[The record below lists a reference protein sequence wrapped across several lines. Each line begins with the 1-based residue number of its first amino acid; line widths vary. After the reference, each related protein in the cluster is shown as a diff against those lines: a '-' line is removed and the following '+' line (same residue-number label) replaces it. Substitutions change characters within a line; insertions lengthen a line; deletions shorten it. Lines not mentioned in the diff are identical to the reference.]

1 MTIATVLTVFLV
13 ILGVMLVF
21 QAYWLFGTA
30 LFPRMV
36 GQARDRYKTP
46 IRTTLIGLAVIVPTF
61 LIGFVWLGQSLVWL
75 DQKDGDTFN
84 ISNGIGLV
92 IGVVPLMLGAIGS
105 AGLCQLI
112 GLGLPVPGDQ
122 SQNWRRVWRGGWV
135 LNFCYL
141 LPFAGWFVILPWGII
156 SGCGAFVTSIS
167 GRGNDRGNDRSNDR
181 GRGRSGRAPRQT
193 PAPEPAAKLD
203 DDSPRSSRLQRSQ
216 IPSGDSENK
225 PSQRPRRP
233 RRPSRPKPEE

>member
-1 MTIATVLTVFLV
+1 MTIATVLAVFLV
-13 ILGVMLVF
+13 ILGLMLVF
-21 QAYWLFGTA
+21 QAYWLFGAA

-36 GQARDRYKTP
+36 AQARDRYKTP
-46 IRTTLIGLAVIVPTF
+46 IRTTMWGLLIVVPTF
-61 LIGFVWLGQSLVWL
+61 VIGFTVLSQSPNPIV
-75 DQKDGDTFN
+75 KGAGF
-84 ISNGIGLV
+84 V
-92 IGVVPLMLGAIGS
+92 IGAVPLLLGAIGS

-112 GLGLPVPGDQ
+112 GLGLPAPGDQ

-141 LPFAGWFVILPWGII
+141 LPFAGWFVILPWSII
-156 SGCGAFVTSIS
+156 SGCGAFVTSLS
-167 GRGNDRGNDRSNDR
+167 GRGNDRSNDR
-181 GRGRSGRAPRQT
+181 GRGRGGSRAPRKSS
-193 PAPEPAAKLD
+193 APEPVVKLD

>member
-1 MTIATVLTVFLV
+1 MTTADVLRILLLV
-13 ILGVMLVF
+13 LGVMLVF
-21 QAYWLFGTA
+21 QAYWLVGTA
-30 LFPRMV
+30 LFTRLV

-46 IRTTLIGLAVIVPTF
+46 IRTTMWGLLIVVPTF
-61 LIGFVWLGQSLVWL
+61 WIGFKCSQSPNPIVV
-75 DQKDGDTFN
+75 GA
-84 ISNGIGLV
+84 GVV
-92 IGVVPLMLGAIGS
+92 IGAVPLLLGLIGS

-112 GLGLPVPGDQ
+112 GLGLPAPGDQ

-141 LPFAGWFVILPWGII
+141 LPFAGWFVILPWSII
-156 SGCGAFVTSIS
+156 SGCGAFVTSLS
-167 GRGNDRGNDRSNDR
+167 GRGNDRGNDRSSDR
-181 GRGRSGRAPRQT
+181 GRGRGGRAPRQT
-193 PAPEPAAKLD
+193 SAPEPVAKLD

-233 RRPSRPKPEE
+233 RRPSRPKTEE

>member
-1 MTIATVLTVFLV
+1 MTTATVLTVFLV

-21 QAYWLFGTA
+21 QAYWLFGMA

-46 IRTTLIGLAVIVPTF
+46 IRTTMWGLLIVVPTF
-61 LIGFVWLGQSLVWL
+61 ILGFVVLGQS
-75 DQKDGDTFN
+75 
-84 ISNGIGLV
+84 SNPALKGVGIV
-92 IGVVPLMLGAIGS
+92 IGAVPLLLGAIGS

-112 GLGLPVPGDQ
+112 GLGLPAPGDQ

-141 LPFAGWFVILPWGII
+141 LPFAGWLVILPWGII
-156 SGCGAFVTSIS
+156 SGCGAFVTSLS
-167 GRGNDRGNDRSNDR
+167 GRGNDRSNDR
-181 GRGRSGRAPRQT
+181 SRGRGGSRPPRKSS
-193 PAPEPAAKLD
+193 APESVAKLD

>member
-1 MTIATVLTVFLV
+1 MTIANVLTVFLV
-13 ILGVMLVF
+13 ILVLMLVF
-21 QAYWLFGTA
+21 QAFWLFGTS
-30 LFPRMV
+30 LFPRLI

-46 IRTTLIGLAVIVPTF
+46 IRTTLIGLAVVVPTF
-61 LIGFVWLGQSLVWL
+61 FIGIFWLQNQDNSIV
-75 DQKDGDTFN
+75 K
-84 ISNGIGLV
+84 IIGLV

-112 GLGLPVPGDQ
+112 GLGLPAPGDQ

-141 LPFAGWFVILPWGII
+141 LPVAGWFVILPWSII
-156 SGCGAFVTSIS
+156 SGCGAFVTSLS
-167 GRGNDRGNDRSNDR
+167 GRGNDRGR
-181 GRGRSGRAPRQT
+181 GRGGSRAPRKSS
-193 PAPEPAAKLD
+193 APEPAVKLD

-216 IPSGDSENK
+216 IPSSDSEDK

>member
-1 MTIATVLTVFLV
+1 MTNFELDTADVLQVLLL
-13 ILGVMLVF
+13 ILGAMLVF
-21 QAYWLFGTA
+21 QAFWLFGTA

-46 IRTTLIGLAVIVPTF
+46 IRTTLIGLAVVVPTF
-61 LIGFVWLGQSLVWL
+61 FIGIFWLQN
-75 DQKDGDTFN
+75 KDN
-84 ISNGIGLV
+84 SIVKIIGLV

-112 GLGLPVPGDQ
+112 GLGLPAPGDQ

-141 LPFAGWFVILPWGII
+141 LPVAGWFVILPWSII
-156 SGCGAFVTSIS
+156 SGCGAFVTSLS
-167 GRGNDRGNDRSNDR
+167 GRGNDRGNDRGR
-181 GRGRSGRAPRQT
+181 GRGGSRAPRKSS
-193 PAPEPAAKLD
+193 APEPVVKLD

-216 IPSGDSENK
+216 IPSSDSEDK

>member
-21 QAYWLFGTA
+21 QAYWLFGMA

-36 GQARDRYKTP
+36 GQAKDRYKTP
-46 IRTTLIGLAVIVPTF
+46 IRTTLIGLAVVVPTF
-61 LIGFVWLGQSLVWL
+61 YIGISWLL
-75 DQKDGDTFN
+75 N
-84 ISNGIGLV
+84 IDNIIVKIIGLV

-112 GLGLPVPGDQ
+112 GLGLPAPGDQ

-156 SGCGAFVTSIS
+156 SGCGAFVTSLS
-167 GRGNDRGNDRSNDR
+167 GRGNDRGNDRSSDR